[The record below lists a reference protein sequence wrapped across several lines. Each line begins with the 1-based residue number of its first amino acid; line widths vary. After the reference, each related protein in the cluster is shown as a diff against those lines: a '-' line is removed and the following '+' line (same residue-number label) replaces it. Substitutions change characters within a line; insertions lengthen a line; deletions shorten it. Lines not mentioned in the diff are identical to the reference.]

1 MYSCHTSCDLLN
13 AGTYQSELEIVAG
26 WLKDH
31 PYDVV
36 TILIV
41 NSDLTTVEN
50 FVPAIQNSG
59 LAEYLYTPKYVP
71 QHKDQWP
78 TLSEMI
84 LTNERAVVFMDY
96 NANQTAVPYILDEFT
111 HMWETPFSPQDPAF
125 PCTIQRPPKLD
136 PKDARENYMYLAN
149 HNLNLAVDVSAIL
162 GNNDGQTVLIPNTA
176 VINRTN
182 GEFDT
187 FGQLGEMAANCSGTY
202 AWALPPYTH
211 ILATSVHF
219 FASRLI
225 TNPHDH
231 SYLGRSAQLPPS
243 RLLQLRRSKARLC
256 IRSGRALEQRPLQS
270 AVLRLR
276 SECCSG
282 LTSKF
287 DGNLRSIVADCC
299 VPTVVIGSQYE

>member
-13 AGTYQSELEIVAG
+13 AGTYQSELEIVAS
-26 WLKDH
+26 WLRDH

-59 LAEYLYTPKYVP
+59 LSAYLYTPKYVP

-84 LTNERAVVFMDY
+84 LSNERAVIFMDY

-125 PCTIQRPPKLD
+125 PCTIQRPPGLD

-162 GNNDGQTVLIPNTA
+162 GNGGSQTILIPNTA
-176 VINRTN
+176 DINRTN
-182 GEFDT
+182 GEYDT
-187 FGQLGEMAANCSGTY
+187 FGQLEEMASNCSGM
-202 AWALPPYTH
+202 
-211 ILATSVHF
+211 
-219 FASRLI
+219 
-225 TNPHDH
+225 
-231 SYLGRSAQLPPS
+231 
-243 RLLQLRRSKARLC
+243 
-256 IRSGRALEQRPLQS
+256 
-270 AVLRLR
+270 
-276 SECCSG
+276 
-282 LTSKF
+282 
-287 DGNLRSIVADCC
+287 
-299 VPTVVIGSQYE
+299 